1 MIPDRSRVV
10 PQDQAGLGMREGEPQ
25 KTPKIVA
32 LSTGGLQVPRA
43 EMGVGGALRGM
54 ATAASWL
61 VEPRTVP
68 REPCWGLRPSRIC
81 AWTRDPGSA
90 CGGSCPP
97 APRLGKAMRP
107 SL

>member
-54 ATAASWL
+54 A
-61 VEPRTVP
+61 RG
-68 REPCWGLRPSRIC
+68 RESNLLFSKLRKCS
-81 AWTRDPGSA
+81 
-90 CGGSCPP
+90 
-97 APRLGKAMRP
+97 
-107 SL
+107 